1 MISDATVCRKSLLDW
16 KPWESNVTTSLP
28 TTVTGSNSTAAGYDK
43 WLPEGVR
50 ISYATDEVDCI
61 QQNIAGYD
69 PDHYMD
75 MALTLP
81 GFSVDNP
88 TARRSYAAQ
97 FITKQVNKL
106 INLPVL
112 KDHQSA
118 GVTMCLKNLSHG
130 LVNNVS
136 RSHSSPS
143 LNACN
148 SFIPAVVA
156 LPVIRNKAVLISS
169 TG

>member
-1 MISDATVCRKSLLDW
+1 
-16 KPWESNVTTSLP
+16 
-28 TTVTGSNSTAAGYDK
+28 
-43 WLPEGVR
+43 
-50 ISYATDEVDCI
+50 
-61 QQNIAGYD
+61 
-69 PDHYMD
+69 MD

-118 GVTMCLKNLSHG
+118 GVTHG
-130 LVNNVS
+130 Q
-136 RSHSSPS
+136 
-143 LNACN
+143 
-148 SFIPAVVA
+148 
-156 LPVIRNKAVLISS
+156 
-169 TG
+169 T